1 MLYIYRGYVMRI
13 GLDIDDTICNTFDLV
28 LPYICEHFNLDYE
41 EYKKKR
47 ISYKDFNFEGFQEY
61 AFKNY
66 KNIIPNSPLKKC
78 VIKYIKK
85 LRRRGHQIIFITG
98 RDTTEFE
105 DPYTLTYNYLI
116 KNKVPFDKL
125 LVNQLDKGAACK
137 KENIDIYF
145 DDEPRNYK
153 SVESSGI
160 DVYLLTKYAN
170 ELLEDYKRVNSI
182 KEIYKIIKNK

>member
-1 MLYIYRGYVMRI
+1 MRI

-28 LPYICEHFNLDYE
+28 LPYICEHFNLDYK

-47 ISYKDFNFEGFQEY
+47 ISYKDFNFEGFKEY
-61 AFKNY
+61 ALKNY
-66 KNIIPNSPLKKC
+66 KDIIPNSPLKKG

-85 LRRRGHQIIFITG
+85 LRNRGHQIIFITG

-105 DPYTLTYNYLI
+105 DPYTITYNYLV

-125 LVNQLDKGAACK
+125 LVNRLDKGDACI
-137 KENIDIYF
+137 EESIDIYF

-153 SVESSGI
+153 SVEARGT
-160 DVYLLTKYAN
+160 DVYLFNRYSN
-170 ELLEDYKRVNSI
+170 QLLEGFKRVNSI
-182 KEIYKIIKNK
+182 KEIYKIIKKKEKNKV

>member
-1 MLYIYRGYVMRI
+1 M
-13 GLDIDDTICNTFDLV
+13 
-28 LPYICEHFNLDYE
+28 
-41 EYKKKR
+41 
-47 ISYKDFNFEGFQEY
+47 QEY
-61 AFKNY
+61 ALKNY
-66 KNIIPNSPLKKC
+66 KDIIPDSPLKKG

-85 LRRRGHQIIFITG
+85 LRKRGHQVIFITG
-98 RDTTEFE
+98 RNTTEFE

-116 KNKVPFDKL
+116 KNKVSFDKL
-125 LVNQLDKGAACK
+125 LVNQLDKGAAYK

-160 DVYLLTKYAN
+160 DVYLFTKYAN

-182 KEIYKIIKNK
+182 KEIYKIIKNKEKNKV

>member
-1 MLYIYRGYVMRI
+1 MRI
-13 GLDIDDTICNTFDLV
+13 GIDIDDTICNTFDLV

-47 ISYKDFNFEGFQEY
+47 ISYRDFTFEGFQEY
-61 AFKNY
+61 ALKNY
-66 KNIIPNSPLKKC
+66 KYIIPNSPLKKG

-105 DPYTLTYNYLI
+105 DPYTITYNYLI
-116 KNKVPFDKL
+116 KNNVPFDKL
-125 LVNQLDKGAACK
+125 LVNRLDKGNACIE
-137 KENIDIYF
+137 ENIDIYF

-153 SVESSGI
+153 SVEARGI
-160 DVYLLTKYAN
+160 DVYLFNRYSN
-170 ELLEDYKRVNSI
+170 ELLDGFKRVNSI
-182 KEIYKIIKNK
+182 KEIYKIIKKKEKNKV